1 MYQYW
6 FISFSKCTTLL
17 QEANYKGNCV
27 LEEHI
32 WELSLLSA
40 EFSINLK
47 NCLLIKEK
55 IEMKMG
61 FPGSSAGKESTCNA
75 RDTRSIPASGRSSGE
90 EIGYSLQYYWAFLVA
105 QMVEKNPPLSGFN
118 PWVRKIPWRRAWQP
132 TPVFLP
138 GESPWT
144 EEPGGLQSM
153 GLQRVGHNWVTK
165 DTLTQGMNME
175 NRKQIK
181 NTQD

>member
-1 MYQYW
+1 M
-6 FISFSKCTTLL
+6 
-17 QEANYKGNCV
+17 

-153 GLQRVGHNWVTK
+153 GLQRVGHN
-165 DTLTQGMNME
+165 
-175 NRKQIK
+175 
-181 NTQD
+181 

>member
-1 MYQYW
+1 M
-6 FISFSKCTTLL
+6 
-17 QEANYKGNCV
+17 

-75 RDTRSIPASGRSSGE
+75 RDPGSILGLGRSPGE
-90 EIGYSLQYYWAFLVA
+90 GIGYPLQYSWASIVAHLV
-105 QMVEKNPPLSGFN
+105 KNPPVMRET
-118 PWVRKIPWRRAWQP
+118 WV
-132 TPVFLP
+132 
-138 GESPWT
+138 
-144 EEPGGLQSM
+144 
-153 GLQRVGHNWVTK
+153 
-165 DTLTQGMNME
+165 
-175 NRKQIK
+175 
-181 NTQD
+181 